1 MDLPFNSFLL
11 LFLSFPIKDD
21 VVPLTDSLIFPSLQ
35 VAKRNDKFSA
45 NDMSGY
51 KPSSFDKDFRSGKGG
66 NYAPRAGTKGGRG
79 GRGKR

>member
-11 LFLSFPIKDD
+11 LSFFKDD
-21 VVPLTDSLIFPSLQ
+21 VPLTDSLIFPSLQ